1 MVAPRRTEV
10 ISCPID
16 SGRCEHANRSWG
28 RQRMHQIIAGYE
40 DGINADDLRHDSTL
54 RVMCQEETPPEV
66 LASQPTL
73 SRLENRVRGLEIRE
87 LNHYLVETFV
97 GNSLPRRTREEPVI
111 LDIDGTDDPAHG
123 QQQLVMFNGFY
134 TNSASSS

>member
-1 MVAPRRTEV
+1 
-10 ISCPID
+10 
-16 SGRCEHANRSWG
+16 
-28 RQRMHQIIAGYE
+28 MHQIIAGYE

-73 SRLENRVRGLEIRE
+73 SRLENRVRGREIRE